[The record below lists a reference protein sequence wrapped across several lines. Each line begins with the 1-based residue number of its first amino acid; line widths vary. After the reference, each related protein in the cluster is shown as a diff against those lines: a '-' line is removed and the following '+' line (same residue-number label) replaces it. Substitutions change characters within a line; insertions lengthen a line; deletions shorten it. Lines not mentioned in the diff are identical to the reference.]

1 MANEEIKS
9 TDAERAH
16 HPFSPST
23 LQARELCPKY
33 TPRSG
38 ETSEAAEAGTRQHSA
53 VELEEDNDILDDN
66 QAIAV
71 ASCVA
76 FCDNLVKRKYD
87 GKPGHDIKEGYWPVD
102 GKRIRLRVPSD
113 DKGGV
118 KSQTFKGTTAGYAD
132 RVFVSKCETFA
143 DVVDWKFGMFEVTDA
158 EHNLQGIAYLLGV
171 VRKFPKIQRVTV
183 NFISP
188 HRDEWTFHTFT
199 RDSFGALYVRIVK
212 VVADSIK
219 AANESDF
226 RSAKPT
232 PSACMFCGHL
242 ARCTK
247 IGKMMIELGQKIDP
261 LEFPKDLTPELI
273 NDGKDAGVGMRLSGV
288 VAAWAEAY
296 RKAASNKSVEELD
309 FIPEGYT
316 LTTAQRRQI
325 VSPAGV
331 REIAKRY
338 SLTDAEIEST
348 AKIALGKLEILI
360 KTKAE
365 RGYKDALA
373 KEFSDSL
380 EAAGYVEK
388 GAPYSFLK
396 LTKGVKNEKKD

>member
-1 MANEEIKS
+1 MNEEVKS
-9 TDAERAH
+9 TDAERLH

-33 TPRSG
+33 TPRG
-38 ETSEAAEAGTRQHSA
+38 GTSEAAEAGTRQHSA
-53 VELEEDNDILDDN
+53 VELEEDDDVLEDN

-76 FCDNLVKRKYD
+76 FCDNLIKRRYD

-102 GKRIRLRVPSD
+102 GKRIRLQVPSD
-113 DKGGV
+113 DKGGI

-158 EHNLQGIAYLLGV
+158 EHNLQGIAYMLGV
-171 VRKFPKIQRVTV
+171 ARKFPKVERVTV
-183 NFISP
+183 HFISP

-199 RDSFGALYVRIVK
+199 RDSFGSLYVRIIK
-212 VVADSIK
+212 VVRDAIN
-219 AANESDF
+219 AAIEPHFESA
-226 RSAKPT
+226 RPS

-242 ARCTK
+242 AKCTK
-247 IGKMMIELGQKIDP
+247 ITKMMIELGQKIDP

-273 NDGKDAGVGMRLSGV
+273 NDAKDAGIGMRLSGV
-288 VAAWAEAY
+288 VATWAEAY

-309 FIPEGYT
+309 FIPEGFT
-316 LTTAQRRQI
+316 LTTAQRREI

-331 REIAKRY
+331 REIAARY
-338 SLTDAEIEST
+338 CLTTAEIDSA
-348 AKIALGKLEILI
+348 AKIALGKLETLI

-365 RGYKDALA
+365 RGNKDALA

-388 GAPYSFLK
+388 SAPYSFLK
-396 LTKGVKNEKKD
+396 MTKGVKNEKKD